1 MQTHTHPVEF
11 HPRAARMDLPAIR
24 KIGLF
29 QPLQW
34 LKDGFRDLLKA
45 WPVSLGYGVIF
56 AALGYGLVQWAW
68 SRPHL
73 AMALTSGFLF
83 VAPVLATVFYFLSH
97 RLEHHH
103 KLPGPLAPLVSWRA
117 NPASLGLFALM
128 LVFVLSVWER
138 LSAIL
143 VGLFLGG
150 SGIGSVSDLL
160 NPAAVSDHLH
170 FLVAYLAFGGLLA
183 AVMFSLSVV
192 SLPMLLHRK
201 VDFATAL
208 VTSFIA
214 TRLNLVPMA
223 FWGAIIAVSIA
234 VGMATDFIAMAVI
247 FPWLGHAS
255 WHAYR
260 VLVGRAGDEKERV
273 G

>member
-1 MQTHTHPVEF
+1 MSTHTEPAVF
-11 HPRAARMDLPAIR
+11 HLQAARMNLPGIR
-24 KIGLF
+24 KVTID
-29 QPLQW
+29 QPLRW
-34 LKDGFRDLLKA
+34 LRAGAQDMFKA
-45 WPVSLGYGVIF
+45 WPLSLFYGIVF
-56 AALGYGLVQWAW
+56 ALLGYGLVHGAW
-68 SRPHL
+68 GKPHL

-83 VAPVLATVFYFLSH
+83 VAPVLATVFYCVSH

-103 KLPGPLAPLVSWRA
+103 RLPNLLVPLLSWRA

-138 LSAIL
+138 ISAIL

-150 SGIGSVSDLL
+150 SGIGSLSDLL
-160 NPAAVSDHLH
+160 SLGAVQQHTDFVL
-170 FLVAYLAFGGLLA
+170 AYLAFGGVLA
-183 AVMFSLSVV
+183 LMMFSLSVV

-208 VTSFIA
+208 VTSFLA
-214 TRLNLVPMA
+214 TRLNFSVML
-223 FWGAIIAVSIA
+223 FWGALIAGLIA

-260 VLVGRAGDEKERV
+260 HLVDRE
-273 G
+273 